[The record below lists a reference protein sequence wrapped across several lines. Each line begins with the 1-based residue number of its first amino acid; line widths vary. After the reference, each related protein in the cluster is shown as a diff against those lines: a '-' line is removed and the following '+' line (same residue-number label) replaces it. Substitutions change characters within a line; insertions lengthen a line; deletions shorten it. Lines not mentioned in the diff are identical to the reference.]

1 MVEWQ
6 ASAFVFRDGQDDED
20 PTLRQKP
27 IFCHIIL
34 AKVLGAKSELR
45 SRPDHAMVAAAKR
58 VRQRLSARRSGRA
71 RANMPPRSV

>member
-6 ASAFVFRDGQDDED
+6 ASAFVFRDGQDYED

-34 AKVLGAKSELR
+34 AKVLNISSCYL
-45 SRPDHAMVAAAKR
+45 SRLIEFSIKEDP
-58 VRQRLSARRSGRA
+58 Q
-71 RANMPPRSV
+71 